1 MDSVSLLRAQ
11 LENAHQ
17 LLEGTLGDTSQ
28 DEAHKEPGGKAFSVA
43 ALYAHV
49 VFSEDMLV
57 NGMFRKTAPLHASS
71 WAGRTGFSEV
81 MPAPTSDVKGGWADA
96 HATWAG
102 GLKADLAQAR
112 QYAQAVHADALEY
125 LSSLTPE
132 DLGRPV
138 ELTFL
143 PPTPLGMVITMF
155 VVGHCY
161 SLAGEMSGVKGVI
174 GLKGYPF

>member
-17 LLEGTLGDTSQ
+17 TLEGTLGDIGQ
-28 DEAHKEPGGKAFSVA
+28 EDAHREPGGRAFSVA

-49 VFSEDMLV
+49 VFAEDMLV
-57 NGMFRKTAPLHASS
+57 NGMFRQATPLHASR

-81 MPAPTSDVKGGWADA
+81 MPAPSAEVHGGWAEA
-96 HATWAG
+96 HDRWAR
-102 GLKADLAQAR
+102 GLRADLAQAR
-112 QYAQAVHADALEY
+112 QYAQAVQADALAY
-125 LSSLTPE
+125 VSSLTPE
-132 DLGRPV
+132 ELGRPV

-143 PPTPLGMVITMF
+143 PATPLGLAITIF
-155 VVGHCY
+155 VVGHY
-161 SLAGEMSGVKGVI
+161 YALAGEMSAVKGVI